1 MIKMVLQV
9 TAIAM
14 LPQSHNQN
22 SGIWQ
27 FSHTFDHWVLQLH
40 PTSYLLPSISFW
52 PLAFLD
58 PCQAPSLL
66 GMPQAR
72 AAVHQRALLFCA
84 GRILWE
90 EAAVRCG
97 LPTKSRL
104 CRSISKA
111 STIFGGPMISCDH
124 SKMTPRTE
132 SHGLQGS
139 WDGGT
144 HSPFPTS
151 APEVYI

>member
-1 MIKMVLQV
+1 MLNNVLQVVLQV

-40 PTSYLLPSISFW
+40 PTSYLLPS

-58 PCQAPSLL
+58 PC
-66 GMPQAR
+66 MPQAR
-72 AAVHQRALLFCA
+72 AAVHQRAPLFCS
-84 GRILWE
+84 GGILWE
-90 EAAVRCG
+90 AAAAQCG
-97 LPTKSRL
+97 LSTQSRL

-111 STIFGGPMISCDH
+111 STIFGGAVINCDH
-124 SKMTPRTE
+124 SKIAPRTE
-132 SHGLQGS
+132 SYGLQGS

-151 APEVYI
+151 APEIYI